1 MTQDIQPKF
10 LETLTD
16 QKTPVT
22 VFLICGVKLQG
33 IITGFDGASFL
44 LRRDNHT
51 QLVYKHSVSTVMP
64 AAPVDFDFEKLF

>member
-1 MTQDIQPKF
+1 MTQDIQTKF

-33 IITGFDGASFL
+33 IITGFDGAAFL

-64 AAPVDFDFEKLF
+64 AAPVDFDFEKEV